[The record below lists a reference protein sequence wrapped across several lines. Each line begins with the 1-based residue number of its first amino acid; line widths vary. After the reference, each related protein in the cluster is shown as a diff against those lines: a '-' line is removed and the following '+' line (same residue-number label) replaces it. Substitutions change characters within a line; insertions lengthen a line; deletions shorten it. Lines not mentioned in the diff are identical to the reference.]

1 MASAPTA
8 RSPFSALVAAV
19 FYDQDKIQRKCLPHL
34 TTVLV
39 VDPFPAA
46 SRLLAD
52 LVKQLGARTVLSA
65 GDEATAER
73 LILSYEPRLIFS
85 EYGGGINGPALVARL
100 RRGAS
105 WSRAAP
111 VIMCTAEATEASLKA
126 ARDAGVHEFLCKP
139 FTMGQVVKRVEAA
152 CLKPRDWIE
161 AKAYVGPDRRRF
173 NSAGYAGPR
182 KREADQA
189 APETPLELDPNAD
202 VAVLARVLKAIKAA
216 LGGYDAQPQQALRAM
231 LEQSAELQ
239 ALAFATEDAD
249 LKAAVLS
256 LQRYLLAA
264 LESGTLQPSV
274 IAHHAGALERLAIAG
289 GSAAER
295 RGVVE
300 ALPAAA

>member
-1 MASAPTA
+1 MAS
-8 RSPFSALVAAV
+8 V
-19 FYDQDKIQRKCLPHL
+19 FYAQDKINKKCLPHL

-39 VDPFPAA
+39 VDPYPAA

-52 LVKQLGARTVLSA
+52 VLKQLGARTVLPA
-65 GDEATAER
+65 ADEITAER
-73 LILSYEPRLIFS
+73 LIVAYEPRMIFA
-85 EYGGGINGPALVARL
+85 ECGGGVNGPSLVTRL
-100 RRGAS
+100 RRGAT
-105 WSRAAP
+105 WSRAVP
-111 VIMCTAEATEASLKA
+111 VIMCTAEATEAALKA
-126 ARDAGVHEFLCKP
+126 ARDSGVHEFVCKP
-139 FTMGQVVKRVEAA
+139 FTIAHVIKRIEAA

-182 KREADQA
+182 KREDDQA
-189 APETPLELDPNAD
+189 APLELQEVDPNAD
-202 VAVLARVLKAIKAA
+202 VAVLARVLKAIQAA
-216 LGGYDAQPQQALRAM
+216 LDGYDAQPQQAVRAM

-264 LESGTLQPSV
+264 LESGSLQPDI
-274 IAHHAGALERLAIAG
+274 IAKHAGALERLASAG

-295 RGVVE
+295 RGVVND
-300 ALPAAA
+300 LRLAA